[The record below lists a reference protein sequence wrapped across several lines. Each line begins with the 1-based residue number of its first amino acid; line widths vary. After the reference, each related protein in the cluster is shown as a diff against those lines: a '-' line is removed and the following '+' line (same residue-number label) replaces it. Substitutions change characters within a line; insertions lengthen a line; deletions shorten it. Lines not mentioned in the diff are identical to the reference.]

1 MECIQLRQENE
12 RLKQD
17 LASLSQRQDHTRV
30 LETLKAKMSAELS
43 GKNKRIGDLEQRV
56 RQLEAEDIRA
66 TARLDAIRER
76 HSSEAGQLLDKLRQ
90 LMDER
95 NRLVLTNAEQ
105 AKTIDRLRRDQENQA
120 YTNIQENAAY
130 NRLRNETSNYHKSRY

>member
-17 LASLSQRQDHTRV
+17 CSSLSLRQDTTRV
-30 LETLKAKMSAELS
+30 IETLKAKMSAELS
-43 GKNKRIGDLEQRV
+43 GKNRQIAELEQRV

-105 AKTIDRLRRDQENQA
+105 AKAIDRLRRDQENQA
-120 YTNIQENAAY
+120 YSNIQANNPY
-130 NRLRNETSNYHKSRY
+130 SRLNKSGY